1 MRLVIMRLVIGLIL
15 SPFKWINRRTGCL
28 ILVMLLALLFVFWG
42 MTCRLT
48 LVI

>member
-1 MRLVIMRLVIGLIL
+1 MWLVFRIIR
-15 SPFKWINRRTGCL
+15 SPFKFMSRRTGCL

>member
-1 MRLVIMRLVIGLIL
+1 MGLVFRLIS
-15 SPFKWINRRTGCL
+15 SPFKLMNRRTGCL
-28 ILVMLLALLFVFWG
+28 LLVLLFALMFVFWG

>member
-1 MRLVIMRLVIGLIL
+1 MRLVVRLIG
-15 SPFKWINRRTGCL
+15 SPLKLMNRRTGCL
-28 ILVMLLALLFVFWG
+28 ILVLLFALLFVFWG

>member
-1 MRLVIMRLVIGLIL
+1 MRLIVRLIS
-15 SPFKWINRRTGCL
+15 SPFRLMTGRTGCL
-28 ILVMLLALLFVFWG
+28 ILVLLFALIFVFWG

>member
-1 MRLVIMRLVIGLIL
+1 MGLIL
-15 SPFKWINRRTGCL
+15 RFILTPFKLLNGRTGCL
-28 ILVMLLALLFVFWG
+28 ILVLLFALIFVFWG

>member
-1 MRLVIMRLVIGLIL
+1 MRLIIGLL
-15 SPFKWINRRTGCL
+15 RSPFRWMNRRTGC
-28 ILVMLLALLFVFWG
+28 MLLLMLFALLFVFWG

>member
-1 MRLVIMRLVIGLIL
+1 MGLVFRLIRG
-15 SPFKWINRRTGCL
+15 PFKLMNRRTGCML
-28 ILVMLLALLFVFWG
+28 LVMLFALIFVFWG

>member
-1 MRLVIMRLVIGLIL
+1 MGLVFRLIR
-15 SPFKWINRRTGCL
+15 SPFKLINRRSGCL
-28 ILVMLLALLFVFWG
+28 ILVLLFALLFVFWG

>member
-1 MRLVIMRLVIGLIL
+1 MGFLIRLISTPFRLM
-15 SPFKWINRRTGCL
+15 NRRSGCL
-28 ILVMLLALLFVFWG
+28 ILVLLLALLFVFWG